1 MGLIMSNV
9 VRFPASRRI
18 EATTISREEFERLA
32 ELALDVVDR
41 IVAILDAADG
51 DADLEDGG
59 DAEPSLGA
67 PEGHDSQI
75 AWLRGGGRDLER

>member
-1 MGLIMSNV
+1 MSNV

-18 EATTISREEFERLA
+18 QATTIPREEFERLA

-51 DADLEDGG
+51 DADFEP
-59 DAEPSLGA
+59 DADKEPSLAA
-67 PEGHDSQI
+67 PLGGPCQI
-75 AWLRGGGRDLER
+75 VWMAGGDRDLERP